1 MVIAHHLIWVAYGWW
16 LGNDPRGS
24 MSKWIRSDLITEL
37 GELHHG
43 RKRIQ
48 PKSAVIRDFYN
59 RAEDRLKYPLL
70 TFSPADVLII
80 AKAIAECLRVERYT
94 CYALAI
100 MPDHIH
106 ILIRKH
112 KHKAEEMIANL
123 QPLHA
128 SGAARSGCERSGAP
142 GLGWTRVEGFSLFT
156 RRCLAHDPIYRAEPD
171 QDATSQA
178 GVGFRDTVR

>member
-1 MVIAHHLIWVAYGWW
+1 VIAYHLVWVAYGWW

-24 MSKWIRSDLITEL
+24 MSKWIRSDLISEL

-48 PKSAVIRDFYN
+48 PKSVVIREFYE
-59 RAEDRLKYPLL
+59 RAGDCLKRPLL
-70 TFSPADVLII
+70 ILSAADVLII
-80 AKAIAECLRVERYT
+80 AKAIAACLRVERYT

-112 KHKAEEMIANL
+112 KHKAEQMIANL
-123 QPLHA
+123 QRCTHLA
-128 SGAARSGCERSGAP
+128 LREAGARDWEHPVWGGH
-142 GLGWTRVEGFSLFT
+142 GWKVFLDSPEDVWRTIPYIQEKPAKMGF
-156 RRCLAHDPIYRAEPD
+156 PKQE
-171 QDATSQA
+171 
-178 GVGFRDTVR
+178 